1 MHLSMQ
7 ERRPRR
13 DSRLDSAPAGCF
25 RDSAI
30 RGEDA
35 APTGCFGIREYRG
48 RDPLLQWRRHRY
60 TVPIMPDIR
69 KPSSLSLS
77 RREFLRFSVAAAVV
91 ACTGCIGRSGEPRI
105 GLALGGGGAKGLAHI
120 LMLET
125 LDELGI
131 RPHVIAGTS
140 IGAIIG
146 ALYAAGLSGKQIR
159 AQVEQFFVDQGEAE
173 RSLFALPKSLRWLD
187 FIDPRLT
194 SGGLLDTDDFIAWL
208 GEVLPVKNFRH
219 LEIPLTVITAELM
232 TGQEVIMKSGALLP
246 ALQASMAVPGVFPP
260 VEVDGHSLIDGG
272 VANPLPYDRVQDD
285 CDIVIAIDVSGSN
298 HLEDGDTLSS
308 MGVLLQGF
316 SSMSRNLLLERLK
329 RQQPDVYI
337 RPDIRNVKILE
348 FYKAREIFEQAQ
360 PAQQQLVNELNK
372 ARRLYAIRSGCTT
385 QDRG

>member
-1 MHLSMQ
+1 
-7 ERRPRR
+7 
-13 DSRLDSAPAGCF
+13 
-25 RDSAI
+25 
-30 RGEDA
+30 
-35 APTGCFGIREYRG
+35 
-48 RDPLLQWRRHRY
+48 
-60 TVPIMPDIR
+60 MPDIR
-69 KPSSLSLS
+69 KPSSLTLS

-260 VEVDGHSLIDGG
+260 VKIKGYTLVDGG
-272 VANPLPYDRVQDD
+272 VANPLPYDRVQED
-285 CDIVIAIDVSGSN
+285 CDIAIAIDVSGSRS
-298 HLEDGDTLSS
+298 LADGETLSS

-316 SSMSRNLLLERLK
+316 TVMSRNILIEKLK
-329 RQQPDVYI
+329 RQPPAVYIQPDI
-337 RPDIRNVKILE
+337 HNVKMLE
-348 FYKAREIFEQAQ
+348 FYRAHEVFEQAR
-360 PAQQQLVNELNK
+360 PAQQQLARELKK
-372 ARRLYAIRSGCTT
+372 AMRRHAIRPGCTAY
-385 QDRG
+385 

>member
-1 MHLSMQ
+1 MS
-7 ERRPRR
+7 
-13 DSRLDSAPAGCF
+13 
-25 RDSAI
+25 
-30 RGEDA
+30 
-35 APTGCFGIREYRG
+35 
-48 RDPLLQWRRHRY
+48 
-60 TVPIMPDIR
+60 DIH

-77 RREFLRFSVAAAVV
+77 RRNFLQLSIAAAVV
-91 ACTGCIGRSGEPRI
+91 ACSGCIGRSGEPRI

-146 ALYAAGLSGKQIR
+146 ALFAAGLSGKQIR
-159 AQVEQFFVDQGEAE
+159 AQVEQFFVDEGEAE
-173 RSLFALPKSLRWLD
+173 LSLFAMPKSLRWLD
-187 FIDPRLT
+187 FIDPMLT
-194 SGGLLDTDDFIAWL
+194 SGGLLDSDDFIAWL

-246 ALQASMAVPGVFPP
+246 ALQASIAVPGVFPP
-260 VEVDGHSLIDGG
+260 VEVEGHSLVDGG

-298 HLEDGDTLSS
+298 HLENGDTLSS
-308 MGVLLQGF
+308 MGVLLQSF

-348 FYKAREIFEQAQ
+348 FYKAREIYAQAQ
-360 PAQQQLVNELNK
+360 PAQQQLINELKK
-372 ARRLYAIRSGCTT
+372 ARRRYALRSGCTT
-385 QDRG
+385 QERG

>member
-1 MHLSMQ
+1 
-7 ERRPRR
+7 
-13 DSRLDSAPAGCF
+13 
-25 RDSAI
+25 
-30 RGEDA
+30 
-35 APTGCFGIREYRG
+35 
-48 RDPLLQWRRHRY
+48 
-60 TVPIMPDIR
+60 MPDIR

-91 ACTGCIGRSGEPRI
+91 ACSGCIGRFGEPRI

-159 AQVEQFFVDQGEAE
+159 AQVEQFFVDQDEAE

-194 SGGLLDTDDFIAWL
+194 SGGLLDSDDFIAWL

-232 TGQEVIMKSGALLP
+232 TGEEVIMKSGALLP

-260 VEVDGHSLIDGG
+260 VEVDGHSLVDGG

-285 CDIVIAIDVSGSN
+285 CDIVIAIDVSGSKD
-298 HLEDGDTLSS
+298 LEDGDTLSS

-348 FYKAREIFEQAQ
+348 FYKAREIFTQAQ
-360 PAQQQLVNELNK
+360 PAQQQLVNELKK
-372 ARRLYAIRSGCTT
+372 ARRRYAIRSGCTT
-385 QDRG
+385 QDRA